1 MNPVEL
7 ILKKRNGYILTA
19 EEINFFINSYL
30 SGKITEYQMSAFLM
44 AIYFQGLMPEE
55 ISSLTKCYIDSGKSI
70 EFPVGLITAD
80 KHSTGGVGDK
90 ISLMLAPIA
99 AALGL
104 YVPMIS
110 GRGLGHTGG
119 TLDKLEAIPGFQTQ
133 YNMEDF
139 RDLTIKHKVAMV
151 GQSAQLVPADK
162 KIYALRDVTA
172 TVESPGLIT
181 ASIMSKK
188 IAEGARH
195 LVIDLKVGSGAFMPN
210 LQRAKELAEL
220 LIKTGHSFGQKV
232 TVVFTNMNAPLGT
245 HIGNALEVIEAI
257 DYLKGVY
264 LPDTQII
271 TETLVAEMLLSA
283 EIVKTLEE
291 TIQKIREVVQNG
303 SALQKFKEMITA
315 QGGDASVCDDYSRFD
330 QAQHKIPIIAQ
341 QTGFVQSIDS
351 KNIGYALIGVKAGR
365 TSVTDPIEYGTGAIF
380 YPKVGDKISAGQ
392 EIGTLFTNSQEN
404 SSEVIKRILS
414 GIKLS
419 PENVAHEPIILGRM
433 TLADLTINTQNP
445 ISFI

>member
-7 ILKKRNGYILTA
+7 ILKKRNGYILTKD
-19 EEINFFINSYL
+19 EINYFIDSYL
-30 SGKITEYQMSAFLM
+30 DGTITEYQMSAMLM
-44 AIYFQGLMPEE
+44 AIYFQGLLPDE
-55 ISSLTKCYIDSGKSI
+55 ITALTDCYIKSGKQI
-70 EFPVGLITAD
+70 VFPEGIITAD

-133 YNMEDF
+133 FSMEDF
-139 RDLTIKHKVAMV
+139 RDLTIRHQVAMV
-151 GQSAQLVPADK
+151 GQSAELVPADK

-181 ASIMSKK
+181 PSIMSKK
-188 IAEGARH
+188 IAEGAKH

-210 LQRAKELAEL
+210 LQRAKELATL
-220 LIKTGHSFGQKV
+220 LIQTGHAFGQKV

-257 DYLKGVY
+257 EYLKGNY
-264 LPDTQII
+264 LPDTQLI

-283 EIVKTLEE
+283 DMVKTQEE
-291 TIQKIREVVQNG
+291 AIQKMREAVSSG
-303 SALQKFKEMITA
+303 KALQKFKEMITA
-315 QGGDASVCDDYSRFD
+315 QGGDASVCDDYSKF
-330 QAQHKIPIIAQ
+330 AQVKHQIPIVAEQ
-341 QTGFVQSIDS
+341 AGFVQSIDS
-351 KNIGYALIGVKAGR
+351 KNIGYALIGIKAGR
-365 TSVTDPIEYGTGAIF
+365 IKVADEIDYGAGAVLH
-380 YPKVGDKISAGQ
+380 PKVGDKINQGKQIGVLYTNDQTAGEQ
-392 EIGTLFTNSQEN
+392 AIQ
-404 SSEVIKRILS
+404 RILES
-414 GIKLS
+414 YKLS
-419 PENVAHEPIILGRM
+419 PEPVQSEPIIIGKM
-433 TLADLTINTQNP
+433 TLSD
-445 ISFI
+445 ISN